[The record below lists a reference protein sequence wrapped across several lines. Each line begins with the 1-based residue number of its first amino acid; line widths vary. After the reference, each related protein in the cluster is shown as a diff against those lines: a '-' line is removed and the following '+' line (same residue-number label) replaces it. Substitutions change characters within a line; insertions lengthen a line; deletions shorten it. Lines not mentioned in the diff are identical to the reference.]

1 MLLPPFAEGALKK
14 RHRHSPPEFNGLSSA
29 ESRNI
34 AEDSTV
40 AAVRC
45 NRRNGVDSALYI
57 GMYGHMDTMGTIE
70 TLAALSQATRLDA
83 FRLLV
88 THEPDGLPAGEIARL
103 LDVPHNTMSTHL
115 AVLSRAGLVRF
126 ERQSRSIIYRADL
139 ERIREVITYLLKD
152 CCAGRPELCAP
163 LVAELTPCCAPKPKE
178 KRRVRSRL

>member
-1 MLLPPFAEGALKK
+1 
-14 RHRHSPPEFNGLSSA
+14 
-29 ESRNI
+29 
-34 AEDSTV
+34 
-40 AAVRC
+40 
-45 NRRNGVDSALYI
+45 
-57 GMYGHMDTMGTIE
+57 MGTIE

-88 THEPDGLPAGEIARL
+88 TREPDGLPAGEIARL

-163 LVAELTPCCAPKPKE
+163 LVAEITPCCAPKPKE